1 MLNAARSGAGAS
13 VQFIRLNNPAG
24 LKAAGL
30 PWDTYAKAQWAFRK
44 RHELGLTQAFCRQG
58 RNVLV
63 IVERAKEL
71 LIEQR
76 AA

>member
-1 MLNAARSGAGAS
+1 MT
-13 VQFIRLNNPAG
+13 FIRLNDAVA

-30 PWDTYAKAQWAFRK
+30 PWDTYSKAQWAHRR
-44 RHELGLTQAFCRQG
+44 RHETGLADAFRRQG

-63 IVERAKEL
+63 YVERAKEL
-71 LIEQR
+71 LAGQP

>member
-1 MLNAARSGAGAS
+1 M
-13 VQFIRLNNPAG
+13 QFIRLNQPAE

-30 PWDTYAKAQWAFRK
+30 PWDTRSKAQWAFRK
-44 RHELGLTQAFCRQG
+44 RYENGLADAFRRQG

-63 IVERAKEL
+63 NPQRALEL
-71 LIEQR
+71 LQQQG